1 MPITDRRVLA
11 NHPLF
16 SHINPAECDQ
26 LLALGTERRFSD
38 SQMIFQQGDPG
49 LSMMLVLRGQVRI
62 SILSE
67 EGKELTLAMLWPGE
81 CFGEIALLDGQ
92 PRSAD
97 ATAIGDCTLFV
108 LTRQDFIPFLERH
121 PQVAIGL
128 LAVLCGRLR
137 TNTEFIEK
145 LVFQNLPTRL
155 AQLLVKLAAAHGT
168 NSPTGMR
175 IACKLS
181 QQEIANQI
189 ATSRESVNKQLRAW
203 RAEGLLRMDQG
214 YITLLQPAALNR
226 LADSM

>member
-1 MPITDRRVLA
+1 
-11 NHPLF
+11 
-16 SHINPAECDQ
+16 
-26 LLALGTERRFSD
+26 
-38 SQMIFQQGDPG
+38 
-49 LSMMLVLRGQVRI
+49 
-62 SILSE
+62 
-67 EGKELTLAMLWPGE
+67 MLWPGE

-108 LTRQDFIPFLERH
+108 LIHQDFIPFLERH

-137 TNTEFIEK
+137 TNTKFIEN

-155 AQLLVKLAAAHGT
+155 AQLLVDRAATHGT

-181 QQEIANQI
+181 QQ
-189 ATSRESVNKQLRAW
+189 
-203 RAEGLLRMDQG
+203 
-214 YITLLQPAALNR
+214 
-226 LADSM
+226 